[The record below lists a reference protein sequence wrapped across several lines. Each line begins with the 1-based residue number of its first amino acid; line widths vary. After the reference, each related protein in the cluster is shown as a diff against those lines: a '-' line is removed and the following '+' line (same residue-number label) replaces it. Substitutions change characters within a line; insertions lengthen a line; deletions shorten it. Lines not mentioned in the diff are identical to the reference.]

1 MLPIDSGDLRG
12 IMRGSF
18 HKSVYEKSTQPG
30 AKFILK
36 LTVTE
41 GIIKKRKTAVVFIEK
56 ATGIIQKQRIWD
68 YLKRFRKSSELPF
81 FELEKIKLESTLKS
95 WGCQACQYRK
105 LFRKQHLTETWR

>member
-1 MLPIDSGDLRG
+1 MLPIDFGDLRG

-56 ATGIIQKQRIWD
+56 ATD
-68 YLKRFRKSSELPF
+68 YSEATNMGL
-81 FELEKIKLESTLKS
+81 S
-95 WGCQACQYRK
+95 
-105 LFRKQHLTETWR
+105 

>member
-18 HKSVYEKSTQPG
+18 HKSVYEKSTHPG

-41 GIIKKRKTAVVFIEK
+41 GIIKKEK
-56 ATGIIQKQRIWD
+56 LLL
-68 YLKRFRKSSELPF
+68 YL
-81 FELEKIKLESTLKS
+81 
-95 WGCQACQYRK
+95 
-105 LFRKQHLTETWR
+105 

>member
-12 IMRGSF
+12 IKRGSF

-41 GIIKKRKTAVVFIEK
+41 DIIKKEIPLLYSKKR
-56 ATGIIQKQRIWD
+56 QR
-68 YLKRFRKSSELPF
+68 FS
-81 FELEKIKLESTLKS
+81 
-95 WGCQACQYRK
+95 
-105 LFRKQHLTETWR
+105 